1 MKESDVAASGAV
13 VVANREPKTTWTL
26 AKNDARAAH
35 VVARRVIFGWV

>member
-13 VVANREPKTTWTL
+13 VVATANLTTWTL
-26 AKNDARAAH
+26 AKNDAHAPH